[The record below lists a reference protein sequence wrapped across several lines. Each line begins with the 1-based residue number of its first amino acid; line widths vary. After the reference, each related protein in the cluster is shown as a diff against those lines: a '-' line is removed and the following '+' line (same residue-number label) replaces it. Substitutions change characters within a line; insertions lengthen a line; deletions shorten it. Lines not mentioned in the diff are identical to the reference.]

1 MYCSANASAGLL
13 VYTIIMYYYTVEWQS
28 NCALRNPFRHDV
40 YDEFGDATP
49 IAQSECPEYIVEPYG
64 FIVLVAQREAVDPPR
79 ESHDIA
85 SACLSHLGNNTI
97 YFSDWQA

>member
-1 MYCSANASAGLL
+1 
-13 VYTIIMYYYTVEWQS
+13 MYYYTVEWQS

-97 YFSDWQA
+97 YCSDWQA